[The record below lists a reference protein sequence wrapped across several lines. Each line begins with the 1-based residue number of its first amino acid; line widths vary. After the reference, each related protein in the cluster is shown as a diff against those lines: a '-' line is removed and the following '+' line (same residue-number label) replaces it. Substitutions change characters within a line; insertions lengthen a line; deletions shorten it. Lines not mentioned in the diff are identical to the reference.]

1 LASWREFAQ
10 KLRKR
15 GGGGGEGKK
24 KDLNAPLIYT
34 HIAP

>member
-1 LASWREFAQ
+1 LERICSKVEE
-10 KLRKR
+10 KR
-15 GGGGGEGKK
+15 GRRWRRKKK